1 MQKIERLMA
10 IILALKNKKK
20 MTAKEL
26 SETFEVDIR
35 TIYRD
40 MQALSEINVPVV
52 SYPGSEGGYEL
63 LDDYFIPPIMFNKD
77 EVFALLLA
85 KKIVDIINIPGYA
98 AFANSAFL
106 KIENIVNECF
116 KKDFEDVQKKI
127 VFDIKSN
134 DINIEN
140 SYVFDVVKRALKYNF
155 KIKVSYDEGI
165 SPNLVEQIIRP
176 YGIVFE
182 DGIWYIVAFS
192 ELSNSK
198 VHLNIEK
205 IKKICLLNEVFDSPE
220 DFDMQNYYSSCCFR
234 SAYESEDSILI
245 KLKIQKDLYP
255 SIKDY
260 VFFKYGEVKQEDDS
274 YMIDVKTTKPD
285 FYISLAFR
293 FFRSMEIIEPLWV
306 REKFKDEL
314 RKLNKTYEIKY

>member
-26 SETFEVDIR
+26 AEIFEVDVR

-52 SYPGSEGGYEL
+52 SYPGSEGGYEI

-77 EVFALLLA
+77 EVFAMLLA
-85 KKIVDIINIPGYA
+85 KKAIDIINIPGYA

-106 KIENIVNECF
+106 KIENIVSECF
-116 KKDFEDVQKKI
+116 KKDFEVVQNKI

-140 SYVFDVVKRALKYNF
+140 SYVFNIVKQALKHNF
-155 KIKVSYDEGI
+155 KIKVNYNGSI
-165 SPNLVEQIIRP
+165 SSNLEVQIIRP

-198 VHLNIEK
+198 VHLNIER
-205 IKKICLLNEVFDSPE
+205 INNISLLNEVFDSPE
-220 DFDMQNYYSSCCFR
+220 DFNMRNYYSTCCFKN
-234 SAYESEDSILI
+234 AYENKNSILI
-245 KLKIQKDLYP
+245 RLRIKKELYTT
-255 SIKDY
+255 IKDY
-260 VFFKYGEVKQEDDS
+260 VFFKYGEIKEEGDS
-274 YMIDVKTTKPD
+274 YIIDVKTTKVD

-293 FFRSMEIIEPLWV
+293 FFNGMEILEPLWI
-306 REKFKDEL
+306 REKFKEEL
-314 RKLNKTYEIKY
+314 KKLNRTYEI

>member
-26 SETFEVDIR
+26 AEIFEVDVR

-52 SYPGSEGGYEL
+52 SQPGSEGGYEI

-85 KKIVDIINIPGYA
+85 KKVIDIINIPGYA

-106 KIENIVNECF
+106 KIENIVSECF

-127 VFDIKSN
+127 VFDLKSN

-140 SYVFDVVKRALKYNF
+140 SYVFDIVKQALKHNF
-155 KIKVSYDEGI
+155 KIKVNYNG
-165 SPNLVEQIIRP
+165 NLSFNLEEQIIRP
-176 YGIVFE
+176 YGVVFE

-198 VHLNIEK
+198 VHLNIER
-205 IKKICLLNEVFDSPE
+205 INDISLLNEVFDSPE
-220 DFDMQNYYSSCCFR
+220 DFNMRSYYSTCCFKN
-234 SAYESEDSILI
+234 AYENKDSILI
-245 KLKIQKDLYP
+245 KLRIKKGLYP
-255 SIKDY
+255 TIKDY
-260 VFFKYGEVKQEDDS
+260 VFFKYGEIKEEDDS
-274 YMIDVKTTKPD
+274 YIIDIKTTKVD
-285 FYISLAFR
+285 FYVSLAFR
-293 FFRSMEIIEPLWV
+293 FFKGMEILEPLWI
-306 REKFKDEL
+306 REKFKEEL
-314 RKLNKTYEIKY
+314 KQLNKTYEI

>member
-26 SETFEVDIR
+26 AEIFEVDVR

-52 SYPGSEGGYEL
+52 SYPGSEGGYEI

-77 EVFALLLA
+77 EVFAMLLA
-85 KKIVDIINIPGYA
+85 KKAIDIINIPGYA

-106 KIENIVNECF
+106 KIENIVSECF
-116 KKDFEDVQKKI
+116 KKDFEVVQNKI

-140 SYVFDVVKRALKYNF
+140 SYVFNIVKQALKHNF
-155 KIKVSYDEGI
+155 KIKVNYNGSI
-165 SPNLVEQIIRP
+165 SSNLEVQIIRP

-198 VHLNIEK
+198 VHLNIER
-205 IKKICLLNEVFDSPE
+205 INNISLLNEVFDSPE
-220 DFDMQNYYSSCCFR
+220 DFNMRNYYSTCCFKN
-234 SAYESEDSILI
+234 AYENKNSILI
-245 KLKIQKDLYP
+245 RLRIKKELYAT
-255 SIKDY
+255 IKDY
-260 VFFKYGEVKQEDDS
+260 VFLKYGEIKEEGDS
-274 YMIDVKTTKPD
+274 YIIDVKTTKVD
-285 FYISLAFR
+285 FYVSLAFR
-293 FFRSMEIIEPLWV
+293 FFNGMEILEPLWI
-306 REKFKDEL
+306 REKFKEEL
-314 RKLNKTYEIKY
+314 KKLNRTYEI

>member
-26 SETFEVDIR
+26 AEIFEVDVR

-52 SYPGSEGGYEL
+52 SYPGSEGGYEI

-140 SYVFDVVKRALKYNF
+140 SCVFDIVKQALKHNF
-155 KIKVSYDEGI
+155 KIKVSYNENI
-165 SPNLVEQIIRP
+165 SSNSEEQIIRP
-176 YGIVFE
+176 YGVVFE

-192 ELSNSK
+192 ELSDSK
-198 VHLNIEK
+198 IHLNIER
-205 IKKICLLNEVFDSPE
+205 INNISLLNEVFDSPE
-220 DFDMQNYYSSCCFR
+220 DFNMRNYYSTCCFKN
-234 SAYESEDSILI
+234 AYENKNSILI
-245 KLKIQKDLYP
+245 KLRIKKNLYP

-260 VFFKYGEVKQEDDS
+260 VFFKYGEIKEEGDS
-274 YMIDVKTTKPD
+274 YIIDVKTTKTD
-285 FYISLAFR
+285 FYVSLAFR
-293 FFRSMEIIEPLWV
+293 FFNGVEILEPLWI
-306 REKFKDEL
+306 REKFKEEL
-314 RKLNKTYEIKY
+314 KQLNRTYEI

>member
-26 SETFEVDIR
+26 SEIFEVDIR

-40 MQALSEINVPVV
+40 MQALSEINVPVI
-52 SYPGSEGGYEL
+52 SYPGSEGGYEI

-77 EVFALLLA
+77 EVFALLLS
-85 KKIVDIINIPGYA
+85 KKIFDIINIPGYA
-98 AFANSAFL
+98 SSANSAFL

-116 KKDFEDVQKKI
+116 KKDFDDVQKKI

-140 SYVFDVVKRALKYNF
+140 SYVFDIVKQALKHNF
-155 KIKVSYDEGI
+155 KLKVTYNGNI
-165 SPNLVEQIIRP
+165 PKNLEEQIIRP

-198 VHLNIEK
+198 IHLNIES
-205 IKKICLLNEVFDSPE
+205 INNISVLDEVFDSPE
-220 DFDMQNYYSSCCFR
+220 DFNMTNYYSTCCFKN
-234 SAYESEDSILI
+234 AYENKNSILI
-245 KLKIQKDLYP
+245 KLRIKKNIYP
-255 SIKDY
+255 NIKDY
-260 VFFKYGEVKQEDDS
+260 VFFKYGEIREDGDS
-274 YMIDVKTTKPD
+274 YIIGVKTTNTD
-285 FYISLAFR
+285 FYVSLAFR
-293 FFRSMEIIEPLWV
+293 FFNGIEILEPLWI
-306 REKFKDEL
+306 REKFKEEL
-314 RKLNKTYEIKY
+314 KQLNRIYEIKF